1 MKRLPVAATLL
12 TLIMLPILV
21 GLGVWQLERRTW
33 KEGVIAAAHSAER
46 QPPLAGR
53 DLADAL
59 ASGAPLSF
67 RRAVLACRPGP
78 ARPAGIRGGESAAG
92 DAGYFVLFDC
102 ADPSAPGVVAVA
114 GWTQLP
120 MANALVL
127 PARLAG
133 RLVARS
139 DAASPAASA
148 YLLVAQDPVPPL
160 AAPRLPSGE
169 DLPNNHLAYA
179 IQWFAF
185 ALTLAVVYL
194 VFLLRWRRDRAP

>member
-1 MKRLPVAATLL
+1 MKRLPLAATLL
-12 TLIMLPILV
+12 TLVMLPILL
-21 GLGVWQLERRTW
+21 GLGVWQLQRRAW
-33 KEGVIAAAHSAER
+33 KEGVIAAAATAAR

-53 DLADAL
+53 DLAGAL
-59 ASGAPLSF
+59 AAREPLSF
-67 RRAVLACRPGP
+67 RQAVLACRPGP
-78 ARPAGIRGGESAAG
+78 ARPAGVRGGESAAG
-92 DAGYFVLFDC
+92 DAGYFVLVDC
-102 ADPSAPGVVAVA
+102 GDPSAPGVMAVA

-120 MANALVL
+120 TSDNLML
-127 PARLAG
+127 PGRLAG

-139 DAASPAASA
+139 DAVSSAAPA

-194 VFLLRWRRDRAP
+194 VFLVRWRRDREP